1 MVERASGDVIV
12 DEGECT
18 IAGNIITYEQD
29 AAAMARSGTFD
40 GQLRF
45 VFADGKVVH
54 QVFTFQIKR
63 KLR

>member
-1 MVERASGDVIV
+1 
-12 DEGECT
+12 
-18 IAGNIITYEQD
+18 
-29 AAAMARSGTFD
+29 MARSGTFD